1 MKFIENADLD
11 MVAAAVSEN
20 AIDCK
25 FDVRIESY
33 SCKMV
38 NVDKKEWKK
47 MKDFNK
53 ELQPLSPPEMIS
65 IEGRYGTSPGH
76 GRFRHLSQSS
86 ISGGDSD
93 FDEPHL
99 VNAITRKVLFDLTT
113 VLNHSYSDYDF
124 SGLPSESF
132 TYFSDFN
139 QVVKDIDSKFSSS
152 LSNHAYLKNLLWT
165 AIDNEIQIKNCSIF
179 SLIPSYEKDPFT
191 ENGCIWSFNYFFRN
205 KAMKRILFFSC
216 RAMRGDSDLES
227 SLDDEFDDNDE

>member
-11 MVAAAVSEN
+11 LVAATIREN

-53 ELQPLSPPEMIS
+53 ELQPLSPPELIS
-65 IEGRYGTSPGH
+65 NEGRFGTSPSH

-99 VNAITRKVLFDLTT
+99 VNAISRKVLFDLTT
-113 VLNHSYSDYDF
+113 VLNHSYGDYDF
-124 SGLPSESF
+124 SELPSESF

-139 QVVKDIDSKFSSS
+139 QVVRDVDSKFSSS
-152 LSNHAYLKNLLWT
+152 LSNHVYLKDLYWS
-165 AIDNEIQIKNCSIF
+165 AIDNEIQIKGCSIF

-205 KAMKRILFFSC
+205 KTMKRILFFSC
-216 RAMRGDSDLES
+216 RAMRGDSGFES
-227 SLDDEFDDNDE
+227 SSPDEFMNDQD